1 MISLNIRGNV
11 QTNSKGQN
19 GRSVPC
25 NYGSRSRPNIPRC
38 SSVKRTVCP
47 THREICKG
55 RKADVVTV
63 RRSPITAKSVPTS
76 ITVAEWFTQWLPII
90 EKQVRPNTFRGYKGN
105 MTNHIIPYFEE
116 LNITMDQVTYRHI
129 QAYYD
134 SKIGVLSPTSIRH
147 HAENMSKAFEDAI
160 FRELLAF
167 NPTKRAKPP
176 KMKKFKAAF
185 LNLEEIEQLLSLFK
199 GNIIELPVTLCSIYG
214 FRRSEVLGLKWENI
228 DFVGRTIY
236 IVETLQQ
243 NTGGD
248 YTDDTKT
255 ESSTRTMPMTDKAYH
270 LLMHKKREQEQMKK
284 FMKKRYRDTDYVCT
298 QRNGKPISPNYLS
311 KHFHAVV
318 KDVFKKVRLH
328 DLRHSSAT
336 NLLEMGF
343 TVAQVAEWL
352 GHSSPEITL
361 RFYAHATKESK
372 VKIANALDTNLVHY
386 S

>member
-25 NYGSRSRPNIPRC
+25 NYGSRSRPTIPRC

-47 THREICKG
+47 THRETGKS

-63 RRSPITAKSVPTS
+63 RRSPVTAKSVPAS

-116 LNITMDQVTYRHI
+116 LNIPIEQVTYRHI

-134 SKIGVLSPTSIRH
+134 SKIGVLSATSIRH

-176 KMKKFKAAF
+176 KMKKFKAEF
-185 LNLEEIEQLLSLFK
+185 LNLKEVEQLLSLFK

-243 NTGGD
+243 HTGGD

-255 ESSTRTMPMTDKAYH
+255 ESSTRTMPMTDTAYY

-284 FMKKRYRDTDYVCT
+284 LMKKRYIDTDYVCT

-328 DLRHSSAT
+328 DLRHSAAT

-343 TVAQVAEWL
+343 SVAQVAEWL

-372 VKIANALDTNLVHY
+372 VKIANALDTNLVQY

>member
-1 MISLNIRGNV
+1 MNNAGSIRTKGGRQFNGSSHLGFGSKKRSRIKPLSTAV
-11 QTNSKGQN
+11 RQTEIPES
-19 GRSVPC
+19 GRSPKQ
-25 NYGSRSRPNIPRC
+25 GII
-38 SSVKRTVCP
+38 TV
-47 THREICKG
+47 
-55 RKADVVTV
+55 RKCQVTV
-63 RRSPITAKSVPTS
+63 RNSPQT

-90 EKQVRPNTFRGYKGN
+90 EKQVRPNTFRTYKGN
-105 MTNHIIPYFEE
+105 MINHIIPYFEQ
-116 LNITMDQVTYRHI
+116 LNLTMDQVTYRHI

-134 SKIGVLSPTSIRH
+134 SKVNELSATSIRH

-176 KMKKFKAAF
+176 KMKKFKAEF
-185 LNLEEIEQLLSLFK
+185 LNLKEIEQLLSLFK
-199 GNIIELPVTLCSIYG
+199 GNIIELPVSLCSIYG

-255 ESSTRTMPMTDKAYH
+255 ESSTRTMPMTDQAYH
-270 LLMHKKREQEQMKK
+270 LLMQKRREQEQMKNLMRRK
-284 FMKKRYRDTDYVCT
+284 YRDTDYVCT

-343 TVAQVAEWL
+343 SVAQVAEWL

-361 RFYAHATKESK
+361 RFYAHATKETK

>member
-47 THREICKG
+47 THRETGKS

-63 RRSPITAKSVPTS
+63 RRSPVTAKSVPAS

-116 LNITMDQVTYRHI
+116 LNIPIEQVTYRHI

-134 SKIGVLSPTSIRH
+134 SKIGVLSATSIRH

-176 KMKKFKAAF
+176 KMKKFKAEF
-185 LNLEEIEQLLSLFK
+185 LNLKEIEQLLSLFK

-243 NTGGD
+243 HTGGD

-255 ESSTRTMPMTDKAYH
+255 ESSTRTMPMTDTAYY

-284 FMKKRYRDTDYVCT
+284 LMKKRYIDTDYVCT
-298 QRNGKPISPNYLS
+298 QRSGKPISPNYLS
-311 KHFHAVV
+311 KHFHAVA

-328 DLRHSSAT
+328 DLRHSAAT

-343 TVAQVAEWL
+343 SVAQVAEWL

-372 VKIANALDTNLVHY
+372 VKIANALDTNLVQY

>member
-1 MISLNIRGNV
+1 MFKLNNTGTIR
-11 QTNSKGQN
+11 TK
-19 GRSVPC
+19 
-25 NYGSRSRPNIPRC
+25 GSRQFN
-38 SSVKRTVCP
+38 KRSFN
-47 THREICKG
+47 HRDKSHSYI
-55 RKADVVTV
+55 
-63 RRSPITAKSVPTS
+63 KSVPTS
-76 ITVAEWFTQWLPII
+76 AGQVEISLPEMKKCHKPGVVAVRKRQVKVKDISSAMTVAEWFTQWLTII
-90 EKQVRPNTFRGYKGN
+90 EKQVRPNTFRTYKGN
-105 MTNHIIPYFEE
+105 MINHIIPYFEK
-116 LNITMDQVTYRHI
+116 LNLTMDKVTYRHI

-134 SKIGVLSPTSIRH
+134 SKVNELSATSIRH

-176 KMKKFKAAF
+176 KMKKFKAEF
-185 LNLEEIEQLLSLFK
+185 LNLKEIEQLLSLFK

-243 NTGGD
+243 HTGGD

-255 ESSTRTMPMTDKAYH
+255 ESSTRTMPMTDQAYN
-270 LLMHKKREQEQMKK
+270 LLMQQKREQEQMKK
-284 FMKKRYRDTDYVCT
+284 LMRKKYRDTDYVCT
-298 QRNGKPISPNYLS
+298 QRNGEPISPNYLS

-318 KDVFKKVRLH
+318 KDVFRKVRLH

-343 TVAQVAEWL
+343 SVAQVAEWL

-361 RFYAHATKESK
+361 RFYAHATKETK